1 MYMRRNI
8 RAICDMEARAQ
19 HNMGFKPKRFGASL
33 GGIDDDDDE
42 GRTPKEEE
50 T

>member
-1 MYMRRNI
+1 
-8 RAICDMEARAQ
+8 
-19 HNMGFKPKRFGASL
+19 MGCKPKRFGASL
-33 GGIDDDDDE
+33 GGIDVVDDVDDE

>member
-1 MYMRRNI
+1 
-8 RAICDMEARAQ
+8 
-19 HNMGFKPKRFGASL
+19 MGCKPKRFGASL
-33 GGIDDDDDE
+33 GGIDVVVDDVDDE